1 MSQSMS
7 YNSASGFQG
16 MLKSG
21 HAYYD
26 NNRFATTLRNIEAVK
41 QLSTILRTSLGPQG
55 MNKLVITHLEKIIVT
70 SDAAAIVKELDIIHP
85 AAKMLSMASEAQDQE
100 FGDGTN
106 LVVSFAGQLL
116 TETEE
121 LIRMGL
127 HTSEIISG
135 YEKAADKLYELLP
148 TLTVRP
154 FVDPKNEEELSRVIK
169 PVVMA
174 KQCGMEY
181 ILTPLISNAC
191 RSVMHSSEK
200 SSGKLTLSPDAVRV
214 VKIIGG
220 SVSASTFLRG
230 MVIPRPPET
239 SYNHHDKIFNAKIVV
254 FGCGIEASATEAK
267 GTVLMK
273 TAEDLR
279 GYNKS
284 EEIKM
289 EEIIKGIKEAGVDVC
304 VAGGSISEMALHFLN
319 KYNLLTIKIGSKWEL
334 RRLCRAVNA
343 TALVRMGPP
352 MADEMGLCDAVYVKE
367 IGDKH
372 VTVFE
377 QGPEKSHQ
385 ECAVATVVLR
395 ASTQSVLA
403 DLERAVEDGV
413 HAAKTACDDG
423 RLLPGAGATEMALKL
438 ALMKFGDTCPGL
450 EQYAIRAFAKAL
462 EFVPRTLAENS
473 GQDATSV
480 LAALSAAHAKGQGT
494 MGVDIYCENGPGIRD
509 TSLEVSSSSE
519 EALFPE
525 LVDLFATKLSAF
537 RLAVDAALT
546 VLRVD
551 QIVMAQ
557 PSGAGNMGGP

>member
-7 YNSASGFQG
+7 YNSAAGFQG

-21 HAYYD
+21 HSYYD
-26 NNRFATTLRNIEAVK
+26 NNRFATTIRNIEAAK
-41 QLSTILRTSLGPQG
+41 QLSTILRSSLGPQG
-55 MNKLVITHLEKIIVT
+55 MNKLVITHLDKIIVT
-70 SDAAAIVKELDIIHP
+70 SDAATIVKELEIVHP
-85 AAKMLSMASEAQDQE
+85 AAKMLSMASEMQDQE
-100 FGDGTN
+100 CGDGTN

-135 YEKAADKLYELLP
+135 YQKAADKLYELLP

-154 FVDPKNEEELSRVIK
+154 CTDPKDDVELSRVIR

-174 KQCGMEY
+174 KQCGMEHV
-181 ILTPLISNAC
+181 LTPLISQAC
-191 RSVMHSSEK
+191 RSVMHASAK
-200 SSGKLTLSPDAVRV
+200 SPSKLTLSPDAVRV
-214 VKIIGG
+214 TKILGG
-220 SVSASTFLRG
+220 SASASTVLRG

-239 SYNHHDKIFNAKIVV
+239 SFSCDKLVHAKIVV
-254 FGCGIEASATEAK
+254 FGCGIEASATESK

-284 EEIKM
+284 EEVKM
-289 EEIIKGIKEAGVDVC
+289 EEIIQGIKEAGVDVC
-304 VAGGSISEMALHFLN
+304 VAGGSVSEMALHFLN
-319 KYNLLTIKIGSKWEL
+319 KYKLLTIKIGSKWEL

-352 MADEMGLCDAVYVKE
+352 MADEVGTCDSVYVKE
-367 IGDKH
+367 IGGKQ

-377 QGPEKSHQ
+377 QGAEKSHQ
-385 ECAVATVVLR
+385 ECSVATVVLR
-395 ASTQSVLA
+395 SSTQSVLA

-413 HAAKTACDDG
+413 HAAKMACEDG
-423 RLLPGAGATEMALKL
+423 RVLPGAGATEMALRL
-438 ALMKFGDTCPGL
+438 ALVKYGDTCPGL
-450 EQYAIRAFAKAL
+450 EQYAIRAFAKGL

-473 GQDATSV
+473 GQDAPSV
-480 LAALSAAHAKGQGT
+480 LASLSAAHANGQGT
-494 MGVDIYCENGPGIRD
+494 MGVDIFCEHGAGIRD
-509 TSLEVSSSSE
+509 TCIDASKNGEESS
-519 EALFPE
+519 PE
-525 LVDLFATKLSAF
+525 LIDLYATKLSAF

-557 PSGAGNMGGP
+557 PSGAGKMGGP